1 MPRIFPPGLP
11 LIGFALADPRNDE
24 LLRWCGERIPHAG
37 DVGFS
42 GGGWAVGV
50 VRRRE
55 LAAVVVF
62 HDWQR
67 ECGTV
72 QLSCA
77 ADTPLWASRCVVGG
91 ILGLAFN
98 GTLGEKVRKVFTVT
112 SHKNERA
119 LKFNEGVG
127 FKREA
132 TLREHFGPKDHAV
145 IYSMMGREYKA
156 IFVDRAK
163 PAKGASMSA
172 PK

>member
-24 LLRWCGERIPHAG
+24 LLRWCGERIPHVG

-77 ADTPLWASRCVVGG
+77 ADTPLWASRRVVGG
-91 ILGLAFN
+91 ILGLAFR
-98 GTLGEKVRKVFTVT
+98 GTLGAAVNKVWTCT
-112 SHKNERA
+112 PHTNERA
-119 LKFNEGVG
+119 IKFNEGMG

-132 TLREHFGPKDHAV
+132 TLRQHYGPKTHAV
-145 IYSMMGREYKA
+145 ICS
-156 IFVDRAK
+156 IL
-163 PAKGASMSA
+163 A
-172 PK
+172 PEWRKRYGKEV